1 MKKDH
6 IYLTHILEAI
16 NNIEEFVP
24 DGKEQFMNSKL
35 IQHAVIRN
43 LEIIGEATKLI
54 SKEFRDKHPN
64 IPWKEM
70 AGMRDVLIHNYMGI
84 DTMIVWN
91 VVEKELP
98 RIKKQINEFLE

>member
-35 IQHAVIRN
+35 I
-43 LEIIGEATKLI
+43 
-54 SKEFRDKHPN
+54 
-64 IPWKEM
+64 
-70 AGMRDVLIHNYMGI
+70 
-84 DTMIVWN
+84 
-91 VVEKELP
+91 
-98 RIKKQINEFLE
+98 